1 MISEA
6 LPSPYGLQ
14 SLYVYGFSM
23 YHVYIHTYIHTYIYI
38 YIYIYVYGAS
48 LMSQLWR
55 ICLQCR
61 TGFDPWVRKILWG
74 TEWIPIPVFFPGEFH
89 GQRSLKC
96 FQSMGLQKA
105 RNALATNT
113 FQSIH
118 SLSVYRKDPREE
130 DVATNSSILAWR
142 ILWTKEPVGLQSMAL
157 QRLRHDWSDLAHSLL
172 YYIILYIIHSLSILY
187 KYI

>member
-23 YHVYIHTYIHTYIYI
+23 YHVYIHTYTHTYIYI

-157 QRLRHDWSDLAHSLL
+157 QRLRHD
-172 YYIILYIIHSLSILY
+172 
-187 KYI
+187 